1 MTSTNKI
8 IDSAKLS
15 TAQVENMLNT
25 FNFAQLPKPGTNKGE
40 RGQILESALGIKS
53 GSDLRDMSDGE
64 LKTFTVGESIAITSL
79 GHCLPD
85 IIDNS
90 IPFRDSKVFQKLKQT
105 IFAGFDKK
113 DGAFIKSKTINQ
125 VNSPEC
131 YEKLEEDYNY
141 ISSQIKHAY
150 ASRELLHTINGP
162 NGLLQIRTKAG
173 KKSDGTYTPLLYK
186 GTQLKNKYMA
196 FFLCASFG
204 KEIVKKTLDIIMVS

>member
-1 MTSTNKI
+1 MTSSANNI

-15 TAQVENMLNT
+15 TAQVEGMLNT
-25 FNFAQLPKPGTNKGE
+25 FDFDQLPKPGANKGE
-40 RGQILESALGIKS
+40 RGQILESALGIKN
-53 GSDLRDMSDGE
+53 GSDLTDMTDGE

-85 IIDNS
+85 IIDNPTS
-90 IPFRDSKVFQKLKQT
+90 FKDSKVFQKLKQT

-113 DGAFIKSKTINQ
+113 DGTFIKSKTINQ

-131 YEKLEEDYNY
+131 YEKLKEDYNY
-141 ISSQIKHAY
+141 ISSQIRRAHS
-150 ASRELLHTINGP
+150 SRELLHTINGP
-162 NGLLQIRTKAG
+162 NGLLQIRTKAS

-196 FFLCASFG
+196 FFLRASFG
-204 KEIVKKTLDIIMVS
+204 KEIVKKDT